1 MSGQQS
7 NRVKE
12 KKVSVAL
19 VVAAAMPLAGFSLGA
34 AEAPEIILETGGP
47 EATVS
52 AFRDLGHIEQAKR
65 WVTFDFGFATIEELL
80 ENSFLDSATLTLQGS
95 SPATTTILATIDRSG
110 VLWAPQVPGG
120 ISLNPNAIS
129 WTEIDFPGLSLDLP
143 HRRAYSTHVELPQEF
158 YGQEVRFI
166 IDLFDNQ
173 NAQDSLAYVSAPT
186 VVPEPGVIAL
196 AAAGLLFVFG
206 FSRRNK

>member
-1 MSGQQS
+1 
-7 NRVKE
+7 VKQ
-12 KKVSVAL
+12 KQINCAL
-19 VVAAAMPLAGFSLGA
+19 VVATAMPFASFSLSA

-80 ENSFLDSATLTLQGS
+80 DNSFLDSATLTLQGS
-95 SPATTTILATIDRSG
+95 SPASTTIIATVDRSG
-110 VLWAPQVPGG
+110 VLWAPHVAGG
-120 ISLNPNAIS
+120 ISLDPNAIS
-129 WTEIDFPGLSLDLP
+129 WTEIEFPGLSLDLP
-143 HRRAYSTHVELPQEF
+143 HRRAYSTQVELPEEF

-173 NAQDSLAYVSAPT
+173 NAQDSLAYIGAPT

-196 AAAGLLFVFG
+196 AATALLFWFS